1 MNTKSLVTLSLLVGI
16 GAVLHTVVPGFAFGM
31 KPDLMLLM
39 MFLGI
44 FLLPDLKNALLIG
57 AVTGIISGLT
67 TTFPGGQIPN
77 IIDKILT
84 ALIIYVI
91 YALAKKF
98 VKPAVA
104 SLFLTLFGTLL
115 SGTIFLTSAYF
126 LVGLPGPFLTLA
138 ATAILPA
145 LVVNTVMMA
154 IIYPIAA
161 NILRRTNVAITS

>member
-16 GAVLHTVVPGFAFGM
+16 GAVLHTIVPGFVFGM

-44 FLLPDLKNALLIG
+44 FLLPDLKNAILIG

-67 TTFPGGQIPN
+67 TSFPGGQIPN

-84 ALIIYVI
+84 ALIIYAV
-91 YALAKKF
+91 YALLKKL
-98 VKPAVA
+98 VNPLVA
-104 SLFLTLFGTLL
+104 SLSLTLVGTLI
-115 SGTIFLTSAYF
+115 SGTIFLTSAYL

-138 ATAILPA
+138 AGAILPA
-145 LVVNTVMMA
+145 LLINTIAMA
-154 IIYPIAA
+154 LIYPIAS
-161 NILRRTNVAITS
+161 NILKRTSPVVTS

>member
-16 GAVLHTVVPGFAFGM
+16 GAVLNTNVPGFVFGM

-67 TTFPGGQIPN
+67 TSFPGGQLPN
-77 IIDKILT
+77 IIDKIIT
-84 ALIIYVI
+84 ALIIYAV
-91 YALAKKF
+91 YKLLTKF

-104 SLFLTLFGTLL
+104 SLSLTLVGTLI
-115 SGTIFLTSAYF
+115 SGTIFLTSAYL
-126 LVGLPGPFLTLA
+126 LVDLPGPFLTLA
-138 ATAILPA
+138 AGAILPA
-145 LVVNTVMMA
+145 LVINTVAMA
-154 IIYPIAA
+154 VIYPMASS
-161 NILRRTNVAITS
+161 ILKRTNAVITS